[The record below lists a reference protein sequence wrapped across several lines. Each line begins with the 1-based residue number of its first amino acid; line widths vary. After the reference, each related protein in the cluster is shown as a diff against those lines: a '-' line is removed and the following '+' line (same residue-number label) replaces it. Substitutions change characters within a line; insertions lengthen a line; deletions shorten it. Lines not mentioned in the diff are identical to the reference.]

1 MNPNWILDFDQKQRK
16 RSPPLFPSLVSS
28 RPVACRRPKQCV
40 PPCNA
45 RVRASAGTVRDR
57 PPLARV
63 EDCRRRVTI
72 FRHNS
77 TRATTQRPMRR
88 DATDASSAST
98 RVDDAPRTT
107 AYDLARRRETASGT
121 CGRGRRAA
129 LERAL
134 TAATRRAAL
143 DARGNTG
150 DADGGAGLK
159 ASRDVGRDAGMA
171 TEDDER
177 DVVAWARAHEAMDV
191 DEEFD
196 ENASA
201 ANNANVAG
209 SGEGTRRR
217 LERWADESVFR
228 NVSGKYVEFDPT
240 PRSTIAVAYSPDGRT
255 LASTHGDHTVKL
267 IDTATGDVMTSLVGH
282 DRTPWVVCFHPT
294 NPDVLAS
301 GSLDNTVIVWDRKT
315 GAMTARWD
323 FGKSIASLAF
333 LPGSDLLLV
342 TAGHKLSS
350 WNYRRFRH
358 ASQMNPDGNL
368 IRREDATQVLLRT
381 RRSLRVVHF
390 HPTGMPFLMT
400 AEVCDMDT
408 TSMSVSLTRDT
419 GDNALLGTSNYDQE
433 GGVYVAS
440 RDAPGSSAGTRHGI
454 SEALADA
461 LHDIGTIQPHGYGS
475 TPQDSLVTPV
485 HARRIISQPRERL
498 RASLGVMDRPVPVA
512 GRQNP
517 PMSLA
522 QVAGRAAQAEPPA
535 ENVEAPQMQPPTDQ
549 DPCVVK
555 LKLWEY
561 ETYTD
566 ENGDVNIKPLTELR
580 LVLPHTVLCSEMGAH
595 FSPCGRFIATTQACK
610 PPVRVLFNNIMDV
623 SARRYVCELRVYSID
638 GRNFGE
644 VLCARAVKAA
654 HCLTSIQF
662 SPSSAHVLLAYGRR
676 HQSLSLLMADGDTFT
691 QVNTVIEIFDAKNMH
706 LLRIIPSVEDEVNV
720 ACFHPRPGGGV
731 AYGTKEG
738 KLRLLVH
745 ADAHRSD
752 ARIASNADFTS
763 MHQN

>member
-1 MNPNWILDFDQKQRK
+1 MCG
-16 RSPPLFPSLVSS
+16 FP
-28 RPVACRRPKQCV
+28 
-40 PPCNA
+40 
-45 RVRASAGTVRDR
+45 T
-57 PPLARV
+57 LARRALSRV
-63 EDCRRRVTI
+63 EYCRVVALGIIPRARRDVT
-72 FRHNS
+72 
-77 TRATTQRPMRR
+77 MRR
-88 DATDASSAST
+88 DVTDASAST
-98 RVDDAPRTT
+98 RVDAPRTT
-107 AYDLARRRETASGT
+107 AYDLVRRLETTSGT

-134 TAATRRAAL
+134 TGARGRGTRRTL
-143 DARGNTG
+143 ETGGARG
-150 DADGGAGLK
+150 DVDGGVGK
-159 ASRDVGRDAGMA
+159 KPSRNVGREMEMT

-191 DEEFD
+191 DEEF
-196 ENASA
+196 EEAASEA
-201 ANNANVAG
+201 NANVVG
-209 SGEGTRRR
+209 SGEGTRRQ
-217 LERWADESVFR
+217 LERWADESVLK
-228 NVSGKYVEFDPT
+228 NVSGRYVEFDPT

-267 IDTATGDVMTSLVGH
+267 IDTATGDVLTSLVGH

-390 HPTGMPFLMT
+390 HPTGMPLLMT
-400 AEVCDMDT
+400 AEVCDMDSS
-408 TSMSVSLTRDT
+408 SMTHGLTRDT
-419 GDNALLGTSNYDQE
+419 SDNALLGTSNYDQE

-461 LHDIGTIQPHGYGS
+461 LHGVGTIQPRES
-475 TPQDSLVTPV
+475 MSQASLFTPV
-485 HARRIISQPRERL
+485 NTRRIISQPRERL
-498 RASLGVMDRPVPVA
+498 RASLGVGDRPMPVA
-512 GRQNP
+512 GSQNP

-522 QVAGRAAQAEPPA
+522 QVAGRAAQLDSTTG
-535 ENVEAPQMQPPTDQ
+535 NVEAPQIQPPADQ

-561 ETYTD
+561 EAYAD
-566 ENGDVNIKPLTELR
+566 ENGDMNIKPLTELR

-610 PPVRVLFNNIMDV
+610 PPLRLSLSLMAD
-623 SARRYVCELRVYSID
+623 SARPYICELRVYSID
-638 GRNFGE
+638 GGNFGE

-691 QVNTVIEIFDAKNMH
+691 QVNTVIEVFDAKSMH
-706 LLRIIPSVEDEVNV
+706 LLRIIPSAEDEVNV
-720 ACFHPRPGGGV
+720 ACFHPRPGGGA

-745 ADAHRSD
+745 ADAQRSD
-752 ARIASNADFTS
+752 TRIASNADFTS
-763 MHQN
+763 MHQS